1 VIREADS
8 TVREGRL
15 GVDETYLQVFLRS
28 VEGIDILDTDF
39 VRQQQLVVGSIVL
52 VFNPLSCADL
62 AKILNVPQE
71 EVRSAIYLL
80 HSVLI
85 VPDSNT
91 ELLRICHKSF
101 ADFLTN
107 PHRCIDRRF
116 HVDPSDLH
124 SKLAMHCLRL
134 MNGSLKKNI
143 CGFPPYAILK
153 EIDDLDARRE
163 KAIGG
168 GLEYACRSWAKH
180 LRFGSRNGADIG
192 DAIELLECFFRHHL
206 LSWMEVLSIVGD
218 MRCAVY
224 SLRDVK
230 GWFTDVSLNAL

>member
-1 VIREADS
+1 
-8 TVREGRL
+8 
-15 GVDETYLQVFLRS
+15 
-28 VEGIDILDTDF
+28 
-39 VRQQQLVVGSIVL
+39 
-52 VFNPLSCADL
+52 
-62 AKILNVPQE
+62 
-71 EVRSAIYLL
+71 
-80 HSVLI
+80 
-85 VPDSNT
+85 
-91 ELLRICHKSF
+91 
-101 ADFLTN
+101 
-107 PHRCIDRRF
+107 
-116 HVDPSDLH
+116 
-124 SKLAMHCLRL
+124 

-180 LRFGSRNGADIG
+180 LRFGSRDGADIG

-218 MRCAVY
+218 IRCAVY

-230 GWFTDVSLNAL
+230 GWFTDVSLNAFKLLFTSLIEHTLPGRRI